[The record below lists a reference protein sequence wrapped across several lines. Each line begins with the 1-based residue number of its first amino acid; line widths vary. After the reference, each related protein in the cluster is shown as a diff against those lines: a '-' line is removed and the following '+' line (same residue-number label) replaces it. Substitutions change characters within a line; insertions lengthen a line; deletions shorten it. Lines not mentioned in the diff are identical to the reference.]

1 MKLIAGMLVLVIA
14 LVTTSACLSTTTV
27 QNSSEGPL
35 HVHYQ
40 YYQDS
45 WSPELGCYD
54 HLTGYVY
61 STGNVSSENVRLNF
75 NLVNIETGTIRDSKP
90 IFIDSLAPGDTVSYE
105 AMLDGECTQD
115 YRVDFAFEH

>member
-1 MKLIAGMLVLVIA
+1 MKLIAGMLVLVFA
-14 LVTTSACLSTTTV
+14 LVITSACLSTTTV

-40 YYQDS
+40 YQDS